1 MPKFIIQGGVP
12 LEGEMTPSGNK
23 NAALPILS
31 ACLLTDQAVT
41 LHNVPEIRDVQAMR
55 ALLESLGVSI
65 EVLNPHTWRVQAV
78 NVRAA
83 DLDPDLCRQIRASIL
98 LAGPMVAR
106 SGELNL
112 PPPGGDVIGRRRVD
126 THILALKEL
135 GTRQSTT
142 GRSTPSAFRPLVSP
156 APTYCWMKPV

>member
-41 LHNVPEIRDVQAMR
+41 LHNVPEIRDIQAMR

-65 EVLNPHTWRVQAV
+65 QVTKPHTWRVQAV
-78 NVRAA
+78 DVRAA

-106 SGELNL
+106 AGELNL
-112 PPPGGDVIGRRRVD
+112 P
-126 THILALKEL
+126 L
-135 GTRQSTT
+135 
-142 GRSTPSAFRPLVSP
+142 
-156 APTYCWMKPV
+156 PVAM